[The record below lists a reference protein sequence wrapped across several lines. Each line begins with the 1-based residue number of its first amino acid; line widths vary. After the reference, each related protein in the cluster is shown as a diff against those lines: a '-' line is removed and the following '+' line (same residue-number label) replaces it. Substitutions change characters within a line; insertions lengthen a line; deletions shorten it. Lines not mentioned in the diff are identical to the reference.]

1 MANKIRHRAVRLTA
15 IVFVLLSLLLVVS
28 MAHTQPKS
36 ATNYNNNAITSEYGK
51 ATFIGNYE
59 LNVSFT
65 AFPNQSSVVIFYSQ
79 STITKDSAN
88 ITLTTQTYGILKNLE
103 IGTYNID
110 IVNGTTTPSSDIF
123 TGTVPISSALEHFN
137 VAYLGNGIFNISFKT
152 FTNQNNFRV
161 YYAKGNSS
169 MLNANSN
176 FVTGTVLNYSLIK
189 VSTTNM
195 TEYSFLVVNDSI
207 FPSNVNISSYVV
219 TISPHSES
227 GFFIG
232 YDSFAIFL
240 SQDFVIFAVIVIAV
254 IIAIYEI
261 GKHSGKHGRRE

>member
-1 MANKIRHRAVRLTA
+1 MANKNRHRVIRLTA
-15 IVFVLLSLLLVVS
+15 IVFVLFSLLLVAG
-28 MAHTQPKS
+28 MTHTQPKS
-36 ATNYNNNAITSEYGK
+36 TTNYNNNAITSEYGK

-65 AFPNQSSVVIFYSQ
+65 AFPNQSSVIIFYSQ
-79 STITKDSAN
+79 STITKDSTN
-88 ITLTTQTYGILKNLE
+88 ISLTTQTYGILKNLE

-123 TGTVPISSALEHFN
+123 TGTVPISSAVEHFN
-137 VAYLGNGIFNISFKT
+137 VVYLGNGIFNISFKK
-152 FTNQNNFRV
+152 FNAQSNFRV
-161 YYAKGNSS
+161 YYTKGNST

-195 TEYSFLVVNDSI
+195 SEYSFLVVNDSI
-207 FPSNVNISSYVV
+207 FPSNINISTYAV

-240 SQDFVIFAVIVIAV
+240 SQDFLIFAVIAIAV
-254 IIAIYEI
+254 ILIIYEI
-261 GKHSGKHGRRE
+261 GKHSGKHNKRE